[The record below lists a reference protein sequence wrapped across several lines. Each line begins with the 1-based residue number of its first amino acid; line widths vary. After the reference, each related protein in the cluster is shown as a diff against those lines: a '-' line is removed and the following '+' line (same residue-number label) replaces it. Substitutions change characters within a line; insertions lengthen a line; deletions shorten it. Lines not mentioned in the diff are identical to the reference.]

1 MTVQRRYRIGAL
13 HALANAIPTT
23 QDAFDRVWPDADVAH
38 LLDGSL
44 YLDRNAGTAD
54 DAELASRIDRLIQ
67 YSAATGADGL
77 IVTGSFFGEA
87 AIQARNNVTMPVA
100 TSFDGIIARALLLA
114 SDQPLH
120 VLSTAPDSATLLS
133 EAIEVEATR
142 RGVSV
147 VLSSH
152 PVAGALDALTGGD
165 GERHD
170 TLVLEEIRDIDA
182 DSAIVFAQFSMERIL
197 PASADA
203 HSAPV
208 VGPATEG
215 VAYLR
220 QLLTAP

>member
-1 MTVQRRYRIGAL
+1 MVQRRYRIGAL

-23 QDAFDRVWPDADVAH
+23 QDAFDRVWPEADVAH

-54 DAELASRIDRLIQ
+54 DAELASRIDRLIR
-67 YSAATGADGL
+67 YSATTGAEGL

-87 AIQARNNVTMPVA
+87 AIAARDSVTMPVV
-100 TSFDGIIARALLLA
+100 TSFDGIIERALLLA
-114 SDQPLH
+114 RERPLH
-120 VLSTAPDSATLLS
+120 VLSTTPDSATLLS
-133 EAIEVEATR
+133 EAIQLEATQ

-147 VLSSH
+147 SLSSH

-165 GERHD
+165 GARHD
-170 TLVLEEIRDIDA
+170 TLVLEAVRDLDA
-182 DSAIVFAQFSMERIL
+182 NTAVVFAQFSMERIL

-203 HSAPV
+203 HAAPV
-208 VGPATEG
+208 VGPASEG

-220 QLLTAP
+220 RLITAA